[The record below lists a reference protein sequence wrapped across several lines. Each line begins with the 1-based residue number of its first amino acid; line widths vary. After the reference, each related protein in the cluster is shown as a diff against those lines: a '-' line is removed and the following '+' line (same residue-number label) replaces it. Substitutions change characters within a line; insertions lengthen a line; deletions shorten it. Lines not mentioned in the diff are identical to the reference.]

1 MYVCCYSLYVLVI
14 GIVIEYIL
22 QDGGVRRAQEKKRM
36 QKNTTQQTTTKQ
48 LHSSIN
54 GS

>member
-14 GIVIEYIL
+14 GIVIQYIL

-36 QKNTTQQTTTKQ
+36 QKNTTTTTKKTTI
-48 LHSSIN
+48 HSLLYSL
-54 GS
+54 